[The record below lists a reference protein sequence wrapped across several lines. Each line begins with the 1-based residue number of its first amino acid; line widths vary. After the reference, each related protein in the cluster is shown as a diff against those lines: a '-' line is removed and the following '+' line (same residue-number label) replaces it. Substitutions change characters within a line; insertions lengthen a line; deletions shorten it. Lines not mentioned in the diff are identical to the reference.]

1 MDGGLSESCSALL
14 LWRQSWQ
21 ILAWPYT
28 SGESFSVCLAQG
40 SGWQR
45 ARGGLTVCVIFLFE
59 AEGTAQTPNST
70 FFWKLLQGV
79 AYSSVWYG
87 CTVITLRFIRGLEI
101 QRRSISSKRVLLS

>member
-28 SGESFSVCLAQG
+28 SGESFSVCLAEG

-45 ARGGLTVCVIFLFE
+45 ARGGLTLCVIFLFE

-70 FFWKLLQGV
+70 FFGSCCKGWPTVVFGMD
-79 AYSSVWYG
+79 
-87 CTVITLRFIRGLEI
+87 VITLRFIRGLEI